1 MKYKIKGVK
10 KLEGIVNI
18 SGSKNASLPI
28 LAASILNGKTAT
40 IYNLPDIKDVKTT
53 LKILE
58 ILGCKVVKKRNK
70 VIIDSSNMDKFVV
83 PHDLMRELRSSVILA
98 GSIIGRFKKAVF
110 SYPGGCEIGARPID
124 LHIENFKKI
133 GINIEENAGYIV
145 CNCDKIKSAEVHL
158 EFPSV
163 GATENIIL
171 ASILSDAEI
180 IITNAAMEPEIVDLQ
195 EFLNRMGAKVYGA
208 GTNCIKIV
216 GVKRLK
222 EVSYT
227 IMPDRIETGT
237 FLAMCAAT
245 GGNLELRNTNYNH
258 IIPVLDKLEETG
270 CRIEKNKNNIYIEA
284 KKRLK
289 AIDIKTLPYP
299 GFPTDMQSIF
309 LGMLCSAKGT
319 SVITENIFE
328 NRFKCV
334 PELNRM
340 GAKIKIEGNC
350 AIVKGVRKLTGAEVR
365 ATDLRGGIALVIA
378 GLTANGITK
387 VENIG
392 FIERGYEKLETKLT
406 KIGASIYKER

>member
-1 MKYKIKGVK
+1 MKYKLKGVK

-28 LAASILNGKTAT
+28 LAATILNGKKAT

-58 ILGCKVVKKRNK
+58 LLGCKVDKKKNK
-70 VIIDSSNMDKFVV
+70 VIIDSSNMDKYTV

-98 GSIIGRFKKAVF
+98 GSIIGRFKRAIF

-145 CNCDKIKSAEVHL
+145 CNCDKIKTAEVHL

-163 GATENIIL
+163 GATENLIL
-171 ASILSDAEI
+171 ASILSDAELT
-180 IITNAAMEPEIVDLQ
+180 ITNAAMEPEIVDLQ

-208 GTNCIKIV
+208 GTNCVKVV

-245 GGNLELRNTNYNH
+245 SGNLELKNTNYNH
-258 IIPVLDKLEETG
+258 IIPVLDKLEEAG
-270 CRIEKNKNNIYIEA
+270 CKIEKDKNNIYIET
-284 KKRLK
+284 KKRLR

-309 LGMLCSAKGT
+309 LGMLCNAKGT

-340 GAKIKIEGNC
+340 GAKIKIEGNT
-350 AIVKGVRKLTGAEVR
+350 AIVKGVRRLTGTEVR

-378 GLTANGITK
+378 GLTANGYTK
-387 VENIG
+387 IENIG

>member
-180 IITNAAMEPEIVDLQ
+180 IITNAAMEPEIEDLQ

-245 GGNLELRNTNYNH
+245 GGDLELRNTNYNH

>member
-1 MKYKIKGVK
+1 MKYKLKGVK

-28 LAASILNGKTAT
+28 LAATILNGKKAT

-58 ILGCKVVKKRNK
+58 LLGCKVDKKKNK
-70 VIIDSSNMDKFVV
+70 VIIDSSNMDKYTV

-98 GSIIGRFKKAVF
+98 GSIIGGFKRAIF

-145 CNCDKIKSAEVHL
+145 CNCDKIKTAEVHL

-163 GATENIIL
+163 GATENLIL
-171 ASILSDAEI
+171 ASILSDAELT
-180 IITNAAMEPEIVDLQ
+180 ITNAAMEPEIVDLQ

-208 GTNCIKIV
+208 GTNCIKVV

-245 GGNLELRNTNYNH
+245 SGNLELKNTNYNH
-258 IIPVLDKLEETG
+258 IIPVLDKLEEAG
-270 CRIEKNKNNIYIEA
+270 CKIEKDKNNIYIEA
-284 KKRLK
+284 KKRLR

-309 LGMLCSAKGT
+309 LGMLCNAKGT

-340 GAKIKIEGNC
+340 GAKIKIEGNT
-350 AIVKGVRKLTGAEVR
+350 AIVKGVRRLTGTEVR

-378 GLTANGITK
+378 GLTANGYTK
-387 VENIG
+387 IENIG

>member
-1 MKYKIKGVK
+1 MKYKLKGVK

-28 LAASILNGKTAT
+28 LAATILNGKKAT

-58 ILGCKVVKKRNK
+58 LLGCKVDKKKNK
-70 VIIDSSNMDKFVV
+70 VIIDSSNMDKYTV

-98 GSIIGRFKKAVF
+98 GSIIGRFKRAIF

-145 CNCDKIKSAEVHL
+145 CNCDKIKTAEVHL

-163 GATENIIL
+163 GATENLIL
-171 ASILSDAEI
+171 ASILSDAELT
-180 IITNAAMEPEIVDLQ
+180 ITNAAMEPEIVDLQ

-208 GTNCIKIV
+208 GTNCIKVV

-245 GGNLELRNTNYNH
+245 SGNLELKNTNYNH
-258 IIPVLDKLEETG
+258 IIPVLDKLEEAG
-270 CRIEKNKNNIYIEA
+270 CKIEKDKNNIYIET
-284 KKRLK
+284 KKRLR

-309 LGMLCSAKGT
+309 LGMLCNAKGT

-340 GAKIKIEGNC
+340 GAKIKIEGNT
-350 AIVKGVRKLTGAEVR
+350 AIVKGVRRLTGTEVR

-378 GLTANGITK
+378 GLTANGYTK
-387 VENIG
+387 IENIG

>member
-171 ASILSDAEI
+171 ASILSDAEV

>member
-1 MKYKIKGVK
+1 MKYKLKGVK

-28 LAASILNGKTAT
+28 LAATILNGKKAT

-58 ILGCKVVKKRNK
+58 LLGCKVDKKKNK
-70 VIIDSSNMDKFVV
+70 VIIDSSNMDKYTV

-98 GSIIGRFKKAVF
+98 GSIIGRFKRAIF

-145 CNCDKIKSAEVHL
+145 CNCDKIKTAEVHL

-163 GATENIIL
+163 GATENLIL
-171 ASILSDAEI
+171 ASILSDAELT
-180 IITNAAMEPEIVDLQ
+180 ITNAAMEPEIVDLQ

-208 GTNCIKIV
+208 GTNCVKVV

-245 GGNLELRNTNYNH
+245 SGNLELKNTNYNH
-258 IIPVLDKLEETG
+258 IIPVLDKLEEAG
-270 CRIEKNKNNIYIEA
+270 CKIEKDKNNIYIEA
-284 KKRLK
+284 KKRLR
-289 AIDIKTLPYP
+289 AIDLKTLPYP

-340 GAKIKIEGNC
+340 GAKIKIEGNT
-350 AIVKGVRKLTGAEVR
+350 AIVKGVRRLTGTEVR

-378 GLTANGITK
+378 GLTANGYTK
-387 VENIG
+387 IENIG

>member
-1 MKYKIKGVK
+1 MKYKLKGVK

-28 LAASILNGKTAT
+28 LAATILNGKKAT

-58 ILGCKVVKKRNK
+58 LLGCKVDKKKNK
-70 VIIDSSNMDKFVV
+70 VIIDSSNMDKYTV

-98 GSIIGRFKKAVF
+98 GSIIGRFKRAIF

-145 CNCDKIKSAEVHL
+145 CNCDKIKTAEVHL

-163 GATENIIL
+163 GATENLIL
-171 ASILSDAEI
+171 ASILSDAELT
-180 IITNAAMEPEIVDLQ
+180 ITNAAMEPEIVDLQ

-208 GTNCIKIV
+208 GTNCIKVV

-245 GGNLELRNTNYNH
+245 SGNLELKNTNYNH
-258 IIPVLDKLEETG
+258 IIPVLDKLEEAG
-270 CRIEKNKNNIYIEA
+270 CKIEKDKNNIYVEA
-284 KKRLK
+284 KKRLR

-309 LGMLCSAKGT
+309 LGMLCNAKGT

-340 GAKIKIEGNC
+340 GAKIKIEGNT
-350 AIVKGVRKLTGAEVR
+350 AIVKEVRRLTGTEVR

-378 GLTANGITK
+378 GLTANGYTK
-387 VENIG
+387 IENIG

>member
-1 MKYKIKGVK
+1 MKYKLKGVK

-28 LAASILNGKTAT
+28 LAATILNGKKAT

-58 ILGCKVVKKRNK
+58 LLGCKVDKKKNK
-70 VIIDSSNMDKFVV
+70 VIIDSSNMDKYTV

-98 GSIIGRFKKAVF
+98 GSIIGRFKRAIF

-145 CNCDKIKSAEVHL
+145 CNCDKIKTAEVHL

-163 GATENIIL
+163 GATENLIL
-171 ASILSDAEI
+171 ASILSDAELT
-180 IITNAAMEPEIVDLQ
+180 ITNAAMEPEIVDLQ

-245 GGNLELRNTNYNH
+245 SGNLELKNTNYNH
-258 IIPVLDKLEETG
+258 IIPVLDKLEEAG
-270 CRIEKNKNNIYIEA
+270 CKIEKDKNNIYIEA
-284 KKRLK
+284 KKRLR

-309 LGMLCSAKGT
+309 LGMLCNAKGT

-340 GAKIKIEGNC
+340 GAKIKIEGNT
-350 AIVKGVRKLTGAEVR
+350 AIVKGVRRLTGTEVR

-378 GLTANGITK
+378 GLTANGYTK
-387 VENIG
+387 IENIG

>member
-1 MKYKIKGVK
+1 MKYKLKGVK

-28 LAASILNGKTAT
+28 LAATILNGKKAT

-58 ILGCKVVKKRNK
+58 LLGCKVDKKKNK
-70 VIIDSSNMDKFVV
+70 VIIDSSNMDKYTV

-98 GSIIGRFKKAVF
+98 GSIIGRFKRAIF

-145 CNCDKIKSAEVHL
+145 CNCDKIKTAEIHL

-163 GATENIIL
+163 GATENLIL
-171 ASILSDAEI
+171 ASILSDAELT
-180 IITNAAMEPEIVDLQ
+180 ITNAAMEPEIVDLQ

-208 GTNCIKIV
+208 GTNCIKVV

-245 GGNLELRNTNYNH
+245 SGNLELKNTNYNH
-258 IIPVLDKLEETG
+258 IIPVLDKLEEAG
-270 CRIEKNKNNIYIEA
+270 CKIEKDKNNIYIET
-284 KKRLK
+284 KKRLR

-309 LGMLCSAKGT
+309 LGMLCNAKGT

-340 GAKIKIEGNC
+340 GAKIKIEGNT
-350 AIVKGVRKLTGAEVR
+350 AIVKGVRRLTGTEVR

-378 GLTANGITK
+378 GLTANGYTK
-387 VENIG
+387 IENIG

>member
-1 MKYKIKGVK
+1 MKYKLKGVK

-28 LAASILNGKTAT
+28 LAATILNGKKAT

-58 ILGCKVVKKRNK
+58 LLGCKVDKKKNK
-70 VIIDSSNMDKFVV
+70 VIIDSSNMDKYTV

-98 GSIIGRFKKAVF
+98 GSIIGRFKRAIF

-145 CNCDKIKSAEVHL
+145 CNCDKIKTAEVHL

-163 GATENIIL
+163 GATENLIL
-171 ASILSDAEI
+171 ASILSDAELT
-180 IITNAAMEPEIVDLQ
+180 ITNAAMEPEIVDLQ

-208 GTNCIKIV
+208 GTNCIKVV

-245 GGNLELRNTNYNH
+245 SGNLELKNTNYNH
-258 IIPVLDKLEETG
+258 IIPVLDKLEEAG
-270 CRIEKNKNNIYIEA
+270 CKIEKDKNNIYIET
-284 KKRLK
+284 KKRLR

-309 LGMLCSAKGT
+309 LGMLCNAKGT

-340 GAKIKIEGNC
+340 GAKIKIEGNT
-350 AIVKGVRKLTGAEVR
+350 AIVKGVRRLTGTDVR

-378 GLTANGITK
+378 GLTANGYTK
-387 VENIG
+387 IENIG

>member
-28 LAASILNGKTAT
+28 LAASILNGKTAS

>member
-1 MKYKIKGVK
+1 MKYKLKGVK

-28 LAASILNGKTAT
+28 LAATILNGKKAT

-58 ILGCKVVKKRNK
+58 LLGCKVDKKKNK

-98 GSIIGRFKKAVF
+98 GSIIGRFKRAIF

>member
-1 MKYKIKGVK
+1 MKYKLKGVK

-28 LAASILNGKTAT
+28 LAATILNGKKAT

-58 ILGCKVVKKRNK
+58 LLGCKVDKKKNK
-70 VIIDSSNMDKFVV
+70 VIIDSSNMDKYTV

-98 GSIIGRFKKAVF
+98 GSIIGRFKRAIF

-145 CNCDKIKSAEVHL
+145 CNCDKIKTAEVHL

-163 GATENIIL
+163 GATENLIL
-171 ASILSDAEI
+171 ASILSDAELT
-180 IITNAAMEPEIVDLQ
+180 ITNAAMEPEIVDLQ

-208 GTNCIKIV
+208 GTNCVKVV

-245 GGNLELRNTNYNH
+245 SGNLELKNTNYNH
-258 IIPVLDKLEETG
+258 IIPVLDKLEEAG
-270 CRIEKNKNNIYIEA
+270 CKIEKDKNNIYIEA
-284 KKRLK
+284 KKRLR

-340 GAKIKIEGNC
+340 GAKIKIEGNT
-350 AIVKGVRKLTGAEVR
+350 AIVKGVRRLTGTEVR

-378 GLTANGITK
+378 GLTANGYTK
-387 VENIG
+387 IENIG

>member
-1 MKYKIKGVK
+1 MKYKLKGVK

-28 LAASILNGKTAT
+28 LAATILNGKKAT

-58 ILGCKVVKKRNK
+58 LLGCKVDKKKNK
-70 VIIDSSNMDKFVV
+70 VIIDSSNMDKYTV

-98 GSIIGRFKKAVF
+98 GSIIGRFKRAIF

-145 CNCDKIKSAEVHL
+145 CNCDKIKTAEVHL

-163 GATENIIL
+163 GATENLIL
-171 ASILSDAEI
+171 ASILSDAELT
-180 IITNAAMEPEIVDLQ
+180 ITNAAMEPEIVDLQ

-208 GTNCIKIV
+208 GTNCVKIV

-245 GGNLELRNTNYNH
+245 SGNLELKNTNYNH
-258 IIPVLDKLEETG
+258 IIPVLDKLEEAG
-270 CRIEKNKNNIYIEA
+270 CKIEKDKNNIYIEA
-284 KKRLK
+284 KKRLR

-309 LGMLCSAKGT
+309 LGMLCNAKGT

-340 GAKIKIEGNC
+340 GAKIKIEGNT
-350 AIVKGVRKLTGAEVR
+350 AIVKGVRRLTGTEVR

-378 GLTANGITK
+378 GLTANGYTK
-387 VENIG
+387 IENIG

>member
-1 MKYKIKGVK
+1 MKYKLKGVK

-28 LAASILNGKTAT
+28 LAATILNGKKAT

-58 ILGCKVVKKRNK
+58 LLGCKVDKKKNK
-70 VIIDSSNMDKFVV
+70 VIIDSSNMDKYTV

-98 GSIIGRFKKAVF
+98 GSIIGRFKRAIF

-309 LGMLCSAKGT
+309 LGMLCIAKGT

>member
-350 AIVKGVRKLTGAEVR
+350 AIVKGVRKLTGTEVR

>member
-1 MKYKIKGVK
+1 MKYKLKGVK

-28 LAASILNGKTAT
+28 LAATILNGKKAT

-58 ILGCKVVKKRNK
+58 LLGCKVDKKKNK
-70 VIIDSSNMDKFVV
+70 VIIDSSNMDKYTV

-98 GSIIGRFKKAVF
+98 GSIIGRFKRAIF

-145 CNCDKIKSAEVHL
+145 CNCDKIKTAEIHL

-163 GATENIIL
+163 GATENLIL
-171 ASILSDAEI
+171 ASILSDAELT
-180 IITNAAMEPEIVDLQ
+180 ITNAAMEPEIVDLQ

-208 GTNCIKIV
+208 GTNCIKVV
-216 GVKRLK
+216 GVKKLK

-245 GGNLELRNTNYNH
+245 SGNLELKNTNYNH
-258 IIPVLDKLEETG
+258 IIPVLDKLEEAG
-270 CRIEKNKNNIYIEA
+270 CKIEKDKNNIYVEA
-284 KKRLK
+284 KKRLR

-309 LGMLCSAKGT
+309 LGMLCNAKGT

-340 GAKIKIEGNC
+340 GAKIKIEGNT
-350 AIVKGVRKLTGAEVR
+350 AIVKGVRRLTGTEVR

-378 GLTANGITK
+378 GLTANGYTK
-387 VENIG
+387 IENIG

>member
-1 MKYKIKGVK
+1 MKYKLKGVK

-28 LAASILNGKTAT
+28 LAATILNGKKAT
-40 IYNLPDIKDVKTT
+40 IYNLPDIKDVKIT

-58 ILGCKVVKKRNK
+58 LLGCKVDKKKNK
-70 VIIDSSNMDKFVV
+70 VIIDSSNMDKYTV

-98 GSIIGRFKKAVF
+98 GSIIGRFKRAIF

-145 CNCDKIKSAEVHL
+145 CNCDKIKTAEVHL

-163 GATENIIL
+163 GATENLIL
-171 ASILSDAEI
+171 ASILSDAELT
-180 IITNAAMEPEIVDLQ
+180 ITNAAMEPEIVDLQ

-245 GGNLELRNTNYNH
+245 SGNLELKNTNYNH
-258 IIPVLDKLEETG
+258 IIPVLDKLEEAG
-270 CRIEKNKNNIYIEA
+270 CKIEKDKNNIYIEA
-284 KKRLK
+284 KKRLR

-340 GAKIKIEGNC
+340 GAKIKIEGNT
-350 AIVKGVRKLTGAEVR
+350 AIVKGVRRLTGTEVR

-378 GLTANGITK
+378 GLTANGYTK
-387 VENIG
+387 IENIG

>member
-1 MKYKIKGVK
+1 MKYKLKGVK

-28 LAASILNGKTAT
+28 LAATILNGKKAT

-58 ILGCKVVKKRNK
+58 LLGCKVDKKKNK
-70 VIIDSSNMDKFVV
+70 VIIDSSNMDKYTV

-98 GSIIGRFKKAVF
+98 GSIIGRFKRAIF

-145 CNCDKIKSAEVHL
+145 CNCDKIKTTEVHL

-163 GATENIIL
+163 GATENLIL
-171 ASILSDAEI
+171 ASILSDAELT
-180 IITNAAMEPEIVDLQ
+180 ITNAAMEPEIVDLQ

-208 GTNCIKIV
+208 GTNCIKVV

-245 GGNLELRNTNYNH
+245 SGNLELKNTNYNH
-258 IIPVLDKLEETG
+258 IIPVLDKLEEAG
-270 CRIEKNKNNIYIEA
+270 CKIEKDKNNIYIEA
-284 KKRLK
+284 KKRLR

-340 GAKIKIEGNC
+340 GAKIKIEGNT
-350 AIVKGVRKLTGAEVR
+350 AIVKGVRRLTGTEVR

-378 GLTANGITK
+378 GLTANGYTK
-387 VENIG
+387 IENIG

>member
-1 MKYKIKGVK
+1 MKYKLKGVK

-28 LAASILNGKTAT
+28 LAATILNGKKAT

-58 ILGCKVVKKRNK
+58 LLGCKVDKKKNK
-70 VIIDSSNMDKFVV
+70 VIIDSSNMDKYTV

-98 GSIIGRFKKAVF
+98 GSIIGRFKRAIF

-145 CNCDKIKSAEVHL
+145 CNCDKIKTAEIHL

-163 GATENIIL
+163 GATENLIL
-171 ASILSDAEI
+171 ASILSDAELT
-180 IITNAAMEPEIVDLQ
+180 ITNAAMEPEIVDLQ

-208 GTNCIKIV
+208 GTNCIKVV

-245 GGNLELRNTNYNH
+245 SGNLELKNTNYNH
-258 IIPVLDKLEETG
+258 IIPVLDKLEEAG
-270 CRIEKNKNNIYIEA
+270 CKIEKDKNNIYIEA
-284 KKRLK
+284 KKRLR

-309 LGMLCSAKGT
+309 LGMLCNAKGT

-340 GAKIKIEGNC
+340 GAKIKIEGNT
-350 AIVKGVRKLTGAEVR
+350 AIVKGVRRLTGTEVR

-378 GLTANGITK
+378 GLTANGYTK
-387 VENIG
+387 IENIG